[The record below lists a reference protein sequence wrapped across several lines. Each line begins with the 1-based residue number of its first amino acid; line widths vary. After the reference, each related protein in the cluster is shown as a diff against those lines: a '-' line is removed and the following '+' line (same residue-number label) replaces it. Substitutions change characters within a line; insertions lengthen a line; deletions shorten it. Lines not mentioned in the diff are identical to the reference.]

1 MARHAAGHARGTLPA
16 AALRRIIAALRWG
29 NSMDTGIDGRAAR
42 LKWGWLYLAWAG
54 LPLVAGL
61 LFARYAGN
69 GVAPAPLATTASEA
83 AAHPGSPL
91 GLFLLQ
97 LLVLLLVAKGLGRL
111 VRWLGQPAVIG
122 EMAAG
127 LMMGPLLLGSLLPQ
141 LHGALFP
148 PASLGPLSLIS
159 QLGVLMFLL
168 VAGAELDLGRLQ
180 GRRRFVFAV
189 SHAGIAVPFLCGV
202 LLAIGLYAEHGPA
215 GVGFTAFALFVG
227 ISMSITAFP
236 VLLRILADRG
246 MTHTSLGQTAI
257 ACAAL
262 GDATA
267 WCLLALIVAAT
278 QAAGWGAASLD
289 LVCVGIFIV
298 LMLRVLRPW
307 FARQTIAPGREGA
320 WLLGMLLLA
329 LACALLTEW
338 LGIHALFGAFAAGV
352 AVSANVQLREL
363 LISKVEPLAATL
375 LLPLFFAMT
384 GLRLRA
390 DALQASD
397 LLLCAVVIG
406 VATVGKL
413 FGTFAA
419 ARSAGMATAESWRL
433 GVLMNTRGLMEL
445 IVLNLGYELGLL
457 GDRLFAVLVIMAL
470 VTTAMTGPL
479 LTWLE
484 RRRQ

>member
-1 MARHAAGHARGTLPA
+1 MTP
-16 AALRRIIAALRWG
+16 
-29 NSMDTGIDGRAAR
+29 T
-42 LKWGWLYLAWAG
+42 KWAWRYLVWAG
-54 LPLVAGL
+54 VPLLVGL
-61 LFARYAGN
+61 LLARYAGP
-69 GVAPAPLATTASEA
+69 GLPTVASKAEAVVGSDWAHHLA
-83 AAHPGSPL
+83 SPL

-97 LLVLLLVAKGLGRL
+97 LLVLLLVAKGAGALLKRF
-111 VRWLGQPAVIG
+111 GQPAVIG

-141 LHGALFP
+141 VHGALFP
-148 PASLGPLSLIS
+148 AASLGPLGMLS

-168 VAGAELDLGRLQ
+168 VAGAELDLGALR
-180 GRRRFVFAV
+180 GRRRFAFTV
-189 SHAGIAVPFLCGV
+189 SHAGIAVPFVLGV
-202 LLAIGLYAEHGPA
+202 VLAIWLYPQHGPQ

-246 MTHTSLGQTAI
+246 ITHTPLGQTAI

-267 WCLLALIVAAT
+267 WCLLALIVAAA
-278 QAAGWGAASLD
+278 QATGWLPASLN
-289 LVCVGIFIV
+289 LLCVVAFIA
-298 LMLRVLRPW
+298 LMLGLVKPW
-307 FARQTIAPGREGA
+307 FARQTIAPGREGR
-320 WLLGMLLLA
+320 WLLGILLLSLASA
-329 LACALLTEW
+329 LVTEV

-352 AVSANVQLREL
+352 AVSSNAQLRHL
-363 LISKVEPLAATL
+363 LVARVEPFAVTL

-384 GLRLRA
+384 GLRMRA
-390 DALQASD
+390 DALQTSD
-397 LLLCAVVIG
+397 IALCVVVIA

-413 FGTFAA
+413 LGTWSA
-419 ARSAGMATAESWRL
+419 ARSTGMASREAWRL
-433 GVLMNTRGLMEL
+433 GALMNTRGLMEL

-479 LTWLE
+479 LNLIE
-484 RRRQ
+484 RRKA

>member
-1 MARHAAGHARGTLPA
+1 
-16 AALRRIIAALRWG
+16 
-29 NSMDTGIDGRAAR
+29 MDVPTGGSVPST
-42 LKWGWLYLAWAG
+42 KWGWRYLAWAG
-54 LPLVAGL
+54 VPLLAGL
-61 LFARYAGN
+61 LLARYAGP
-69 GVAPAPLATTASEA
+69 GVPA
-83 AAHPGSPL
+83 AARRAEAVVGSDWAHHLASPL

-97 LLVLLLVAKGLGRL
+97 LLVLLLVAKGAGALLKRF
-111 VRWLGQPAVIG
+111 GQPAVIG

-141 LHGALFP
+141 VHGALFP
-148 PASLGPLSLIS
+148 AASLGPLGMLS

-168 VAGAELDLGRLQ
+168 VAGAELDLGALR
-180 GRRRFVFAV
+180 GRRRFAFTV
-189 SHAGIAVPFLCGV
+189 SHAGIAVPFVLGV
-202 LLAIGLYAEHGPA
+202 ALAIWLYPQHGPQ

-246 MTHTSLGQTAI
+246 ITHTSLGQTAI

-267 WCLLALIVAAT
+267 WCLLALIVAAA
-278 QAAGWGAASLD
+278 QATGWLSASLN
-289 LVCVGIFIV
+289 LLCVVAFIA
-298 LMLRVLRPW
+298 LMLGLVKPW
-307 FARQTIAPGREGA
+307 FARQTIAPGREGR
-320 WLLGMLLLA
+320 WLLGILLLSLASA
-329 LACALLTEW
+329 LVTEV

-352 AVSANVQLREL
+352 AVSSNAQLRQL
-363 LISKVEPLAATL
+363 LVAKVEPFAVTL

-384 GLRLRA
+384 GLRMRA
-390 DALQASD
+390 DALQSSD
-397 LLLCAVVIG
+397 ILLCVVVIA

-413 FGTFAA
+413 LGTWSA
-419 ARSAGMATAESWRL
+419 ARSTGMASREAWRL
-433 GVLMNTRGLMEL
+433 GALMNTRGLMEL

-479 LTWLE
+479 LNLIE
-484 RRRQ
+484 RRKA

>member
-1 MARHAAGHARGTLPA
+1 MKWGWHYFAWAGVPLLIGLVLARHAGPAMNVVAVSASAAPGT
-16 AALRRIIAALRWG
+16 
-29 NSMDTGIDGRAAR
+29 
-42 LKWGWLYLAWAG
+42 GWAQHL
-54 LPLVAGL
+54 
-61 LFARYAGN
+61 
-69 GVAPAPLATTASEA
+69 
-83 AAHPGSPL
+83 GSPL

-97 LLVLLLVAKGLGRL
+97 LLVLLLVAKGAGAL
-111 VRWLGQPAVIG
+111 VRRVGQPAVIG

-127 LMMGPLLLGSLLPQ
+127 LMMGPLVLGSLLPA

-148 PASLGPLSLIS
+148 ASSLGALGLLS

-168 VAGAELDLGRLQ
+168 VAGAELDLGALR
-180 GRRRFVFAV
+180 GRRRFAFTV
-189 SHAGIAVPFLCGV
+189 SHAGIAVPFLLGV
-202 LLAIGLYAEHGPA
+202 LLALWLYPVHGPA

-227 ISMSITAFP
+227 ISLSITAFP

-246 MTHTSLGQTAI
+246 ITQTALGQTAI

-267 WCLLALIVAAT
+267 WCLLALIVAAA
-278 QAAGWGAASLD
+278 QATGWLPAAINLI
-289 LVCVGIFIV
+289 CVVVFTAV
-298 LMLRVLRPW
+298 MLGVARPW
-307 FARQTIAPGREGA
+307 LARRTVHPGRESR
-320 WLLGMLLLA
+320 WLLGVLVLTLGSA
-329 LACALLTEW
+329 LVTEM

-352 AVSANVQLREL
+352 AVSANPQLRTL
-363 LISKVEPLAATL
+363 VIARVEPLAVTL

-397 LLLCAVVIG
+397 LLLCAVVIS
-406 VATVGKL
+406 VATLGKL
-413 FGTFAA
+413 CGTWCT
-419 ARSAGMATAESWRL
+419 ARSLGMGSREAWRL
-433 GVLMNTRGLMEL
+433 GALMNTRGLMEL

-479 LTWLE
+479 LNLIE
-484 RRRQ
+484 RRRVR

>member
-1 MARHAAGHARGTLPA
+1 MF
-16 AALRRIIAALRWG
+16 
-29 NSMDTGIDGRAAR
+29 MDVQTGGPVTPT
-42 LKWGWLYLAWAG
+42 KWAWRYLVWAG
-54 LPLVAGL
+54 VPLLVGL
-61 LFARYAGN
+61 LLARYAGP
-69 GVAPAPLATTASEA
+69 GLPTVASKAEAVVGSDWAHHLA
-83 AAHPGSPL
+83 SPL

-97 LLVLLLVAKGLGRL
+97 LLVLLLVAKGAGALLKRF
-111 VRWLGQPAVIG
+111 GQPAVIG

-141 LHGALFP
+141 VHGALFP
-148 PASLGPLSLIS
+148 AASLGPLGMLS

-168 VAGAELDLGRLQ
+168 VAGAELDLGALR
-180 GRRRFVFAV
+180 GRRRFAFTV
-189 SHAGIAVPFLCGV
+189 SHAGIAVPFVLGV
-202 LLAIGLYAEHGPA
+202 VLAIWLYPQHGPQ

-246 MTHTSLGQTAI
+246 ITHTPLGQTAI

-267 WCLLALIVAAT
+267 WCLLALIVAAA
-278 QAAGWGAASLD
+278 QATGWLPASLN
-289 LVCVGIFIV
+289 LLCVVAFIA
-298 LMLRVLRPW
+298 LMLGLVKPW
-307 FARQTIAPGREGA
+307 FARQTIAPGREGR
-320 WLLGMLLLA
+320 WLLGILLLSLASA
-329 LACALLTEW
+329 LVTEV

-352 AVSANVQLREL
+352 AVSSNAQLRHL
-363 LISKVEPLAATL
+363 LVARVEPFAVTL

-384 GLRLRA
+384 GLRMRA
-390 DALQASD
+390 DALQTSD
-397 LLLCAVVIG
+397 IALCVVVIA

-413 FGTFAA
+413 LGTWSA
-419 ARSAGMATAESWRL
+419 ARSTGMASREAWRL
-433 GVLMNTRGLMEL
+433 GALMNTRGLMEL

-479 LTWLE
+479 LNLIE
-484 RRRQ
+484 RRKA

>member
-1 MARHAAGHARGTLPA
+1 
-16 AALRRIIAALRWG
+16 
-29 NSMDTGIDGRAAR
+29 MDVQTGGSVPPM
-42 LKWGWLYLAWAG
+42 KWGWRYLAWAAVPLAIG
-54 LPLVAGL
+54 LAL
-61 LFARYAGN
+61 ARYAGPAVPS
-69 GVAPAPLATTASEA
+69 VAAKAEAVVGSDWAHHLA
-83 AAHPGSPL
+83 SPL

-97 LLVLLLVAKGLGRL
+97 LLVLLLVAKGAGALL
-111 VRWLGQPAVIG
+111 KHFGQPAVIG

-127 LMMGPLLLGSLLPQ
+127 LMMGPLVLGSLLPQ

-148 PASLGPLSLIS
+148 AASLGPLGMLS

-168 VAGAELDLGRLQ
+168 VAGAELDLGALR
-180 GRRRFVFAV
+180 GRRKFAFTV
-189 SHAGIAVPFLCGV
+189 SHAGIAVPFVLGV
-202 LLAIGLYAEHGPA
+202 GLAIWLYPGHGPQ

-246 MTHTSLGQTAI
+246 ITYTPLGQTSI

-267 WCLLALIVAAT
+267 WCMLALIVAAA
-278 QAAGWGAASLD
+278 QATGWLTASVN
-289 LVCVGIFIV
+289 LVCVVLFIA
-298 LMLRVLRPW
+298 LMLGAVKPW
-307 FARQTIAPGREGA
+307 FARQKIVRGREGR
-320 WLLGMLLLA
+320 WLLGILLLSLASA
-329 LACALLTEW
+329 LVTEV

-352 AVSANVQLREL
+352 AVSSNAQLREL
-363 LISKVEPLAATL
+363 LVARVEPFAATL

-384 GLRLRA
+384 GLRMRA
-390 DALQASD
+390 DALQTSD
-397 LLLCAVVIG
+397 ILLCVVVIV
-406 VATVGKL
+406 VATAGKL
-413 FGTFAA
+413 LGTWSA
-419 ARSAGMATAESWRL
+419 ARSTGMESREAWRL

-479 LTWLE
+479 LNLME
-484 RRRQ
+484 RRKA